1 MRDFGRATLVALA
14 LLAAAPV
21 SAQPGGG
28 HHAAMAAEVA
38 PAVTRFKCADGGD
51 LTAQFASRDARLIAI
66 VDSGDGPHALAT
78 VPWTGGGP
86 VRLTWSDGK
95 RTLTW
100 SPGVQ
105 IMWMDGAF
113 HRMCGR
119 GEHRH

>member
-1 MRDFGRATLVALA
+1 MRNFGGAVALA
-14 LLAAAPV
+14 LLAAPAC
-21 SAQPGGG
+21 AQTTE
-28 HHAAMAAEVA
+28 HDRAAMAGDAI
-38 PAVTRFKCADGGD
+38 PAITRFKCADGGD

-66 VDSGDGPHALAT
+66 VDSGDGPHTLAT
-78 VPWTGGGP
+78 VPWSGGGP

-105 IMWMDGAF
+105 IMWMDGAS